1 MAFWWFGQAAVIV
14 NFWDFMKLL
23 LVMEKDG
30 SFPMRQTKMAF
41 WWSGQATMIVIF
53 LGFYETFVGYGE
65 GR

>member
-1 MAFWWFGQAAVIV
+1 VIV